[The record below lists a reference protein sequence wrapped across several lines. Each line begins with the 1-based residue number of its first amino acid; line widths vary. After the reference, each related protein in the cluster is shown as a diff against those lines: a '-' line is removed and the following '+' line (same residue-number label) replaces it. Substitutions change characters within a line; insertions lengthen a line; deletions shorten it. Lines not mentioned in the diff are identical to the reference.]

1 MCAHGQRLQI
11 AVVVPVV
18 FFLLFTQQGRKL
30 NQSVIIHSNNNNKI
44 LNIIV
49 VCLWHHQES
58 GLHGTLQTFPW
69 ATPLQYSA
77 LELLVSRSVIRYI
90 NKYCY
95 KIYTT
100 TLPHKL
106 FCIVLLGCW
115 GCQDTWGI
123 SDHRRWHKPWKV
135 HQRCVLTTSLS
146 FLPLLHCCPFPR
158 PCQATEQKCHFIIT

>member
-1 MCAHGQRLQI
+1 MTVHPVAVTFYLTDKTRRVSERSLWKITRLLRTVTCSTCVQMWTDCKSQSSY
-11 AVVVPVV
+11 
-18 FFLLFTQQGRKL
+18 LLFFSPSFYPQTLINR
-30 NQSVIIHSNNNNKI
+30 SSFIHSNNNNKI

-106 FCIVLLGCW
+106 FCIV
-115 GCQDTWGI
+115 
-123 SDHRRWHKPWKV
+123 
-135 HQRCVLTTSLS
+135 
-146 FLPLLHCCPFPR
+146 FLCC
-158 PCQATEQKCHFIIT
+158 